1 MTFHSTNTGLHA
13 LSLAAWR
20 LPFDASTYGPALDHH
35 LLLNLWIILALA
47 ALAHLILFVGLLARR
62 RPEATSWRIEYLP
75 LAALA
80 FLFAFLT
87 IRAERLWAAA
97 RYTGAEPTALQVQVL
112 GQQFVWYFRYPGTD
126 ATFGITRPQLIDAPA
141 GNPLGV
147 DPTDP
152 HGTDDIIS
160 SELVLPADRE
170 VDLRLN
176 ALDVIHGFSVP
187 EMRLKQNAVPGMT
200 IHVHFTPKVPG
211 TYAILCTQVCGLGHY
226 RMNGNLRVLPP
237 EQFAAWLA
245 AKEKAVQP

>member
-1 MTFHSTNTGLHA
+1 MLDLHA
-13 LSLAAWR
+13 LCLSIWR
-20 LPFDASTYGPALDHH
+20 LPFDASAHGPAIDHH

-47 ALAHLILFVGLLARR
+47 ALAHLILFIGLAARR

-80 FLFAFLT
+80 LLFAFLT
-87 IRAERLWAAA
+87 VRAERLWADA
-97 RYTGAEPTALQVQVL
+97 RYTGADLAALQVQVV
-112 GQQFVWYFRYPGTD
+112 GQQFVWYFRYPGSD
-126 ATFGITRPQLIDAPA
+126 ATFGATKPQLIDAPA
-141 GNPLGV
+141 GNPLGI
-147 DPTDP
+147 DPDDR
-152 HGTDDIIS
+152 HGTDDFVA
-160 SELVLPADRE
+160 SELVLPANRE

-226 RMNGNLRVLPP
+226 RMNANLRVLPP

-245 AKEKAVQP
+245 KREKAGQQ